1 MAQNKPS
8 KISPQVFVGSTN
20 PNTDKVEPTKVGD
33 IYVNTA
39 LLTLHFAFGL
49 AGTQWGTAGTA

>member
-1 MAQNKPS
+1 MAIKKTS
-8 KISPQVFVGSTN
+8 KEAPQIFVGSTN
-20 PNTDKVEPTKVGD
+20 PNTDKVAPTKVGD